1 MPPEAMASRVV
12 TTMARASASSGR
24 WAWARRR
31 SSRVSGWG
39 NLGAGPK
46 PPQWGS
52 KRRARASRAR
62 VRRARAV
69 GEGGVGGRDGQ
80 VGHAAEGVGEPGR
93 LLAHLGALVP
103 PALVDRPQDLLE
115 GGHAVAGLVGVVGAA
130 VEGTA
135 VGGEEDGHG
144 PAAGAGHGLH
154 RLHVDGVDVG
164 PLLPVDLDV
173 DEQLVHEG
181 GRGLVLERLVGH
193 HVAPVAGGV
202 ADGEQDRLVLGAG
215 PLEGLVAPR
224 VPVDG
229 VVLVL
234 LEVGARL
241 VRQSVHN
248 DLAFMGPT
256 LQTERVQTAL
266 DVLLVV
272 ALGGMLWSA
281 VVRIR
286 RGAVVVPRCPSCE
299 RAVTRANPR
308 CPHCDALLS

>member
-1 MPPEAMASRVV
+1 M
-12 TTMARASASSGR
+12 
-24 WAWARRR
+24 
-31 SSRVSGWG
+31 SGWG

-46 PPQWGS
+46 PPQWVS

-62 VRRARAV
+62 VSRAGAV

-103 PALVDRPQDLLE
+103 PPLVDRPQDLLE
-115 GGHAVAGLVGVVGAA
+115 GGHAVAGLVRVVGAA

-164 PLLPVDLDV
+164 LLLPVDLHA

-181 GRGLVLERLVGH
+181 GGGFVLERLVGH

-241 VRQSVHN
+241 VGQPVH
-248 DLAFMGPT
+248 GPKSNSH
-256 LQTERVQTAL
+256 L
-266 DVLLVV
+266 DPTNWPG
-272 ALGGMLWSA
+272 ANGARRPPGGGGGGDA
-281 VVRIR
+281 VVGGGPDPAGSG
-286 RGAVVVPRCPSCE
+286 RGAPVPLVRTDGHPGQ
-299 RAVTRANPR
+299 P
-308 CPHCDALLS
+308 PLPALRRRTVLSGGRVG